1 MEKNLV
7 SGTNET
13 VTDVFGS
20 NLFDLSVM
28 RERLPLNV
36 FQKLTTIIEGGKA
49 LDLGTADI
57 VANAMKDWAVEKGAT
72 HFCHWFQPLTG
83 LTAEKHT
90 SFLSPA
96 KNHNVIIEFSGKD
109 LIRGEPDASSFPAGS
124 LRESFEARG
133 YTVWDYTSPA
143 FIKEDGDNITMFIPS
158 AFCSY
163 TGDAL
168 DYKTPLLR
176 TNEAINREAVRVLR
190 ALGDQKTR
198 RVHVTVG
205 AEQEYFL
212 IEKRHVADRLD
223 IKETG
228 RTLFGARPPK
238 NMALSVHYFG
248 AIGEQVA
255 SFMAEV
261 NNELWKLGILAKTQH
276 HEISPSQFEIAPEF
290 STVNVA
296 TDQNQ
301 LIMQTLQKV
310 AARHDLECLIHDKP
324 FSTLGGS
331 GKHINWSL
339 ATDQG
344 VNLLDPG
351 KTFDENTRFF
361 LFLCAFIKAVDT
373 YPELIRESIA
383 TPGNDLRMGA
393 MEAPPA
399 IMSIFLGSPILD
411 WIEQFA
417 ENGTVTSREQGEI
430 RLGVKTLS
438 PLPTDLTDRNRTSPI
453 AFTGNRFEFRTP
465 GSGLTISR
473 PVFSLNV
480 AVADI
485 LREIADELECAS
497 NTEEAIR
504 NILVDIVR
512 NNSRVLYNGDNYSDE
527 WLREAKG
534 RGLVNLRDTVDS
546 LIAIEND
553 KTVELFEK
561 QKVLS
566 HEEYGAR
573 MDSAYAQYAETILI
587 EARTAVAIAKREIL
601 PKAIQYSRLLADAAS
616 SVKTA
621 GAKANVHK
629 EELDKVCSLIEEL
642 KSAITELEASINDT
656 EVISESRKRAITSRD
671 RCIPGMHAARKA
683 VDALEMIVD
692 ADLWPLPTYA
702 EMVYGR

>member
-1 MEKNLV
+1 
-7 SGTNET
+7 
-13 VTDVFGS
+13 
-20 NLFDLSVM
+20 
-28 RERLPLNV
+28 
-36 FQKLTTIIEGGKA
+36 
-49 LDLGTADI
+49 
-57 VANAMKDWAVEKGAT
+57 
-72 HFCHWFQPLTG
+72 
-83 LTAEKHT
+83 
-90 SFLSPA
+90 
-96 KNHNVIIEFSGKD
+96 
-109 LIRGEPDASSFPAGS
+109 
-124 LRESFEARG
+124 
-133 YTVWDYTSPA
+133 
-143 FIKEDGDNITMFIPS
+143 
-158 AFCSY
+158 
-163 TGDAL
+163 
-168 DYKTPLLR
+168 
-176 TNEAINREAVRVLR
+176 
-190 ALGDQKTR
+190 
-198 RVHVTVG
+198 
-205 AEQEYFL
+205 
-212 IEKRHVADRLD
+212 
-223 IKETG
+223 
-228 RTLFGARPPK
+228 
-238 NMALSVHYFG
+238 
-248 AIGEQVA
+248 
-255 SFMAEV
+255 
-261 NNELWKLGILAKTQH
+261 
-276 HEISPSQFEIAPEF
+276 
-290 STVNVA
+290 
-296 TDQNQ
+296 
-301 LIMQTLQKV
+301 
-310 AARHDLECLIHDKP
+310 
-324 FSTLGGS
+324 
-331 GKHINWSL
+331 
-339 ATDQG
+339 
-344 VNLLDPG
+344 
-351 KTFDENTRFF
+351 
-361 LFLCAFIKAVDT
+361 
-373 YPELIRESIA
+373 
-383 TPGNDLRMGA
+383 
-393 MEAPPA
+393 
-399 IMSIFLGSPILD
+399 
-411 WIEQFA
+411 
-417 ENGTVTSREQGEI
+417 
-430 RLGVKTLS
+430 
-438 PLPTDLTDRNRTSPI
+438 
-453 AFTGNRFEFRTP
+453 
-465 GSGLTISR
+465 
-473 PVFSLNV
+473 VFSLNA

>member
-1 MEKNLV
+1 M
-7 SGTNET
+7 NET
-13 VTDVFGS
+13 VTNVFGS

-28 RERLPLNV
+28 RERLPRNV
-36 FQKLTTIIEGGKA
+36 YQKLIAIIEEGKA
-49 LDLGTADI
+49 LDANTADI

-90 SFLSPA
+90 SFLSPTR
-96 KNHNVIIEFSGKD
+96 NDDVIIEFSGKD

-163 TGDAL
+163 TGEAL

-176 TNEAINREAVRVLR
+176 TNEAINRQALRVLR
-190 ALGDQKTR
+190 ALGDSETKQ
-198 RVHVTVG
+198 VFVTIG

-212 IEKRHVADRLD
+212 VEKKHAAQRLD

-255 SFMAEV
+255 SFMAEL

-290 STVNVA
+290 SHVNVA

-310 AARHDLECLIHDKP
+310 AARHDLECLLHDKP

-339 ATDQG
+339 STDRG
-344 VNLLDPG
+344 TNLLDPG
-351 KTFDENTRFF
+351 KTLHKNTVFF
-361 LFLCAFIKAVDT
+361 LFLSAFIKAVDT
-373 YPELIRESIA
+373 YPELIRESVA
-383 TPGNDLRMGA
+383 SPENDLRMGA

-399 IMSIFLGSPILD
+399 IMSIFLGSKLL
-411 WIEQFA
+411 EQLKDFST
-417 ENGTVTSREQGEI
+417 NGTLTSQKGEEI
-430 RLGVKTLS
+430 RLGVRTIS
-438 PLPTDLTDRNRTSPI
+438 PLSRDLTDRNRTSPI

-473 PVFSLNV
+473 PVFSLNT
-480 AVADI
+480 AVADV
-485 LREIADELECAS
+485 LCEIADILEGTSDCDKAV
-497 NTEEAIR
+497 R
-504 NILVDIVR
+504 GILVDTLTKNARI
-512 NNSRVLYNGDNYSDE
+512 LYNGDNYSEE
-527 WLREAKG
+527 WIKEAEK
-534 RGLVNLRDTVDS
+534 RGLANLHDTIDS
-546 LIAIEND
+546 LIAIENE
-553 KTVELFEK
+553 KTVGLFEK

-566 HEEYGAR
+566 REEYSAR
-573 MDSAYAQYAETILI
+573 MDSAYAQYAETVII
-587 EARTAVAIAKREIL
+587 EARTAVSIAKRQVL
-601 PKAIQYSRLLADAAS
+601 PKAIDYSQKLADAFF
-616 SVKTA
+616 SVQRA
-621 GAKANVHK
+621 GSNAATH
-629 EELDKVCSLIEEL
+629 ERELAKVCDLIDRLHSAVSSLSNSITQLEEQSDH
-642 KSAITELEASINDT
+642 KKIAISA
-656 EVISESRKRAITSRD
+656 RD
-671 RCIPGMHAARKA
+671 NLLPEMQKVRDA
-683 VDALEMIVD
+683 VDGLEMIID